1 MDAAYIFGTSGNLP
15 TALGA
20 GWSVEDV
27 FAWAIGAESEL
38 TLPLPGDDLAYVL
51 RFDVHPAIYPPK
63 VLYQR
68 LVIRAGKT
76 AIGSFE
82 ITTRETLVIPLP
94 VGLTSGAERLGL
106 TLIHPD
112 ATRPRDHVPIEDS
125 RRLAV
130 CFHSA
135 HLAQAD
141 ADGPRLSSAPAGTG
155 LEPVHGIIAG
165 GRVAM
170 RLCQVIA
177 KLPCLKGRFGMRFLD
192 LSQGL
197 AKAAA
202 TLPPETLDT
211 MQVCWTE
218 LNAGS
223 PGARES
229 LRLRSAAGCA
239 MRTFYTPIIRSL
251 WPFQGPDGRAAPE
264 PGRYHPSR
272 YPYGDR
278 LAQALAGMNMPD
290 DVLYLMYEMSA
301 EQEPLELDE
310 MFANDLRRWRAEG
323 KKSNMALADFIE
335 RHISSSRVF
344 VAPDREGP
352 VLLRE
357 MVEQVL
363 DDGLVRDV
371 VSSEV
376 VAAELDAL
384 LDGYVGGHEEV
395 PVHKRV
401 AGHFNLS
408 WWSQDMK
415 YRWANNQRTHRD
427 YILDTI
433 RWAQWRP

>member
-1 MDAAYIFGTSGNLP
+1 LDAAYIFGTSGNLP

-38 TLPLPGDDLAYVL
+38 TLPLPGDGRAYVL
-51 RFDVHPAIYPPK
+51 RFDIHPAIYPPK
-63 VLYQR
+63 VQHQR

-76 AIGSFE
+76 ALGSFE

-94 VGLTSGAERLGL
+94 VKLTSGAERLEL

-112 ATRPRDHVPIEDS
+112 ATRPRDHLPVDDS

-135 HLAQAD
+135 NLAQAD
-141 ADGPRLSSAPAGTG
+141 ADGPRLSSAFATG

-165 GRVAM
+165 GGVAM
-170 RLCQVIA
+170 RLCQVIG
-177 KLPCLKGRFGMRFLD
+177 KLQCLKGRFGMRFLD
-192 LSQGL
+192 LSQGMD
-197 AKAAA
+197 KAAA
-202 TLPPETLDT
+202 SLPPETLDT
-211 MQVCWTE
+211 MQVCWME
-218 LNAGS
+218 LNAGT

-229 LRLRSAAGCA
+229 LRFRAPAGCSV
-239 MRTFYTPIIRSL
+239 RTFHAPMIRSL
-251 WPFQGPDGRAAPE
+251 WPFLGPDGRAVPE

-278 LAQALAGMNMPD
+278 LAQALTGMNMPD

-310 MFANDLRRWRAEG
+310 MFASDLRRWRAEG

-371 VSSEV
+371 AGPEV
-376 VAAELDAL
+376 VAAELDGL
-384 LDGYVGGHEEV
+384 LEGYIGVPEQV
-395 PVHKRV
+395 PVHERV
-401 AGHFNLS
+401 ASHFNLA
-408 WWSQDMK
+408 WWKPDMK